1 MNNSN
6 GSVTVCVPSEG
17 GQPSVQVGCK
27 RSSGDRDRCAGKQ
40 YNNLVAFDGRT
51 RVLQVMVSN
60 AGNVAMD
67 GVVRDLVYNPYPEFT
82 AFFVGIWLYFRFQ
95 HQN

>member
-1 MNNSN
+1 MEIAIKF
-6 GSVTVCVPSEG
+6 P
-17 GQPSVQVGCK
+17 
-27 RSSGDRDRCAGKQ
+27 D
-40 YNNLVAFDGRT
+40 
-51 RVLQVMVSN
+51 LQVMVSN
-60 AGNVAMD
+60 AGNAAMD